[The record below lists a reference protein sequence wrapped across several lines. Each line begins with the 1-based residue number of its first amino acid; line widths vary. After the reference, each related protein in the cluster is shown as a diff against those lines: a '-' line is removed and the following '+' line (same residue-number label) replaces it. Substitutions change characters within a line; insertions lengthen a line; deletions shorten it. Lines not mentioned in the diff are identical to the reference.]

1 MDVITPID
9 IEDALHDDLDGLG
22 GVRVY
27 APPLPDDFDE
37 HLPAA
42 LVMNAGGGRHDMVVD
57 EHDVIVSVYGATWAK
72 ATDAARKLAAYAAA
86 LPYDDTTSIRYQD
99 VELNAGV
106 TDDPDP
112 AHPSIPRVRFTITV
126 TTRATVSHE

>member
-9 IEDALHDDLDGLG
+9 IEDALRVDLGTRC

-27 APPLPDDFDE
+27 APPLPDDFE
-37 HLPAA
+37 NHLPAA

-57 EHDVIVSVYGATWAK
+57 EFDVVVSVYGETWEK
-72 ATDAARKLAAYAAA
+72 ATTAARTLAAYAAA
-86 LPYDDTTSIRYQD
+86 LPYDATTSVRYLD
-99 VELNAGV
+99 SDINAGV

-112 AHPSIPRVRFTITV
+112 AHPTIPRVRFTVTV
-126 TTRATVSHE
+126 TARAAVSH

>member
-9 IEDALHDDLDGLG
+9 IEDALHDDLDYRG

-42 LVMNAGGGRHDMVVD
+42 LVMSAGGGRHDMVVD

-86 LPYDDTTSIRYQD
+86 LPYDVAASVRYQD
-99 VELNAGV
+99 VELNSGV

>member
-9 IEDALHDDLDGLG
+9 IEDALRVDLDGRG
-22 GVRVY
+22 GVSVY
-27 APPLPDDFDE
+27 ATPLPDDFDD

-42 LVMNAGGGRHDMVVD
+42 VVMSAGGGRHDMVVD
-57 EHDVIVSVYGATWAK
+57 EYDVIVSVYGASWAK
-72 ATDAARKLAAYAAA
+72 ATTAARTLAAYAAA
-86 LPYDDTTSIRYQD
+86 LPYDADASMRYLD

-112 AHPSIPRVRFTITV
+112 AHPTIPRVRFTV
-126 TTRATVSHE
+126 AVSTRATVSHE